1 MGDYTRHTV
10 DGPAVTVVADTSA
23 LRFVAYAPDVVRI
36 ELPSLATRIDSSLV
50 VDRPAPAQRLLSI
63 SDGASEPTLSTSAL
77 TIRVEKTPVC
87 VCVEDASGRVLLAEP
102 DAVGVSAMGSAAS
115 DPDADL
121 GALSGGTYFLRMTAT
136 RFGRQLFT
144 DTEKLTIVR

>member
-77 TIRVEKTPVC
+77 MIRVEKTPVC
-87 VCVEDASGRVLLAEP
+87 VCVEDASGRVLLAE
-102 DAVGVSAMGSAAS
+102 
-115 DPDADL
+115 PDADL